1 MSPYWI
7 KSFLTLWLDIELNVW
22 EFNRGAM
29 AFYRQLGYRTTSRKM
44 SKRLGG

>member
-1 MSPYWI
+1 MS
-7 KSFLTLWLDIELNVW
+7 KGADTIELNVW

-44 SKRLGG
+44 SKKPENEFSG